1 MVNYI
6 LGLDIGI
13 GSVGIG
19 LIEKETGKVI
29 HASSLLFPSGDPA
42 NNSERRTNRGGRR
55 LPRRRKVRIKNTK
68 ELFETYEINLDFEY
82 IPINLNPYEIRVR
95 ALREKVS
102 LTELFIALRNMVK
115 HRGISYLDDAID
127 EEGTGVNSGSAYK
140 KAIDFNLKQLKEK
153 TPGEIQLERL
163 ERYGQLRGDFSVK
176 DEEGNERRIIN
187 VFSTSEYKKEAER
200 ILKNQQHYY
209 SEITDEFIEDYLE
222 ILTRKRKYYEGP
234 GNEKSRTDYGRFRTN
249 GETLDNIFS
258 ILIGKCTFY
267 PDEYRAAKASYS
279 AQEFNLLNDL
289 NNLTVPTETKKL
301 STEQK
306 EEIIEF
312 VKNSTAVGA
321 SKILSKIAKIL
332 DCKVDEIRGFRI
344 DKNNKPEMHT
354 FEIYRKMSQ
363 LETIVMDSLTRE
375 QLDILGRILTL
386 NTDKE
391 GIQEALQH
399 YLPEVFSQVQMDELI
414 LFRKKNSSVFNQGW
428 HSFSLKLL
436 IELIPELY
444 ATSEEQMTILTRLGK
459 QKVRKDSPKT
469 VYIDGKA
476 ITDEIYNP
484 VAGKAVRQTVKAVNY
499 ILHKYGMPDTV
510 VIEMAREKNEEEE
523 RKQIQN
529 RQKKNL
535 NDKSAAMTAAAL
547 DYNQSK
553 ELPASVFHGHKD
565 LPLKIRLWYQQEK
578 RCAYSG
584 RMIPISKLI
593 HNEGQYEID
602 HILPLSLTFD
612 DGLENKVLVES
623 TANQD
628 KGQRTPYQAIPT
640 LTNSWTWTDFKKYVL
655 GNKKFSNKKKEY
667 LLFEEDINKYE
678 VRSKFIARNLV
689 DTRYASR
696 VVLNALQDFFKQKN
710 SGTKV
715 TVVRGQFTAQL
726 RRNWKIDKTR
736 DTYHHA
742 VDALI
747 IAASSQLRLWKKSD
761 NVLIRYN
768 ETELLDSETGE
779 IIPDSEYKELV
790 YQTPYVDFKKTLQ
803 SKELEDRIL
812 FSYQQDSKVNRKV
825 SDATIY
831 STRKIDG
838 VENTVSKTGDIYTVE
853 GYQKFIKIYEK
864 DPNKFLMAQHDP
876 RTFKEII
883 EVILETYPNKEIND
897 SGKEV
902 KVSPFKKYYEEHGY
916 VRKYSKK
923 GNGPVIRE
931 LKYLDNELG
940 KYKDISPKNSK
951 RKVVLQS
958 LKPWRTDV
966 YFNKE
971 KGVYEFVGLKYI
983 DFRYEKGGNY
993 EINEIKYK
1001 KICKDAGISE
1011 NSEFKFS
1018 LYKNNVILIKDVEN
1032 KNQKLFRFLSSTGKV
1047 KEKHKVEL
1055 KPFEKSNFSKG
1066 EQLNFIWNLPPSS
1079 SQLQIKLNL
1088 PNISIY
1094 KIETDVLGN
1103 RFIIKKEGDEPKL
1116 SF

>member
-1 MVNYI
+1 MI
-6 LGLDIGI
+6 
-13 GSVGIG
+13 
-19 LIEKETGKVI
+19 
-29 HASSLLFPSGDPA
+29 
-42 NNSERRTNRGGRR
+42 
-55 LPRRRKVRIKNTK
+55 
-68 ELFETYEINLDFEY
+68 
-82 IPINLNPYEIRVR
+82 
-95 ALREKVS
+95 
-102 LTELFIALRNMVK
+102 
-115 HRGISYLDDAID
+115 
-127 EEGTGVNSGSAYK
+127 
-140 KAIDFNLKQLKEK
+140 
-153 TPGEIQLERL
+153 
-163 ERYGQLRGDFSVK
+163 
-176 DEEGNERRIIN
+176 
-187 VFSTSEYKKEAER
+187 
-200 ILKNQQHYY
+200 
-209 SEITDEFIEDYLE
+209 
-222 ILTRKRKYYEGP
+222 
-234 GNEKSRTDYGRFRTN
+234 
-249 GETLDNIFS
+249 
-258 ILIGKCTFY
+258 
-267 PDEYRAAKASYS
+267 
-279 AQEFNLLNDL
+279 
-289 NNLTVPTETKKL
+289 
-301 STEQK
+301 
-306 EEIIEF
+306 
-312 VKNSTAVGA
+312 
-321 SKILSKIAKIL
+321 

-344 DKNNKPEMHT
+344 DKNNKAEMHT
-354 FEIYRKMSQ
+354 FEVYRKMRQ
-363 LETIVMDSLTRE
+363 LETINLDSLTRE

-399 YLPEVFSQVQMDELI
+399 YLPEVFSQEQTDELI

-436 IELIPELY
+436 NELIPELY

-459 QKVRKDSPKT
+459 QKVRKTSPKT
-469 VYIDGKA
+469 VYIDDKA

-484 VAGKAVRQTVKAVNY
+484 VVAKAVRQTVKAVNY
-499 ILHKYGMPDTV
+499 SLQKYGMPDTV

-523 RKQIQN
+523 RKQVQN
-529 RQKKNL
+529 LQKKNL

-655 GNKKFSNKKKEY
+655 GNKNFSNKKKEY

-696 VVLNALQDFFKQKN
+696 VVLNALQDFFKQQN

-736 DTYHHA
+736 DTYHHHA

-747 IAASSQLRLWKKSD
+747 IAASSQLRLWKKSN
-761 NVLIRYN
+761 NVFIRYN

-790 YQTPYVDFKKTLQ
+790 YQTPYNNFKKTLQ
-803 SKELEDRIL
+803 SKELEDSIL
-812 FSYQQDSKVNRKV
+812 FSYQQDSKVNRAV
-825 SDATIY
+825 SNATIY
-831 STRKIDG
+831 STRKQDDK
-838 VENTVSKTGDIYTVE
+838 EMTVSKTRDIYTIE
-853 GYQKFIKIYEK
+853 GYEDFLKIYEK

-883 EVILETYPNKEIND
+883 EVILETYPNKEINE

-902 KVSPFKKYYEEHGY
+902 KVSPFKKYYDEHGY

-923 GNGPVIRE
+923 GNGPIIRV
-931 LKYLDNELG
+931 LKYLDKAVG
-940 KYKDISPKNSK
+940 KYIDITPENST
-951 RKVVLQS
+951 RKVILQS
-958 LKPWRTDV
+958 LKPWRGDV
-966 YFNKE
+966 YFNPETLK
-971 KGVYEFVGLKYI
+971 YEIMGLKYS
-983 DFRYEKGGNY
+983 DLCYQKGGDY
-993 EINEIKYK
+993 GITWEKYLEIKERE
-1001 KICKDAGISE
+1001 GISSK
-1011 NSEFKFS
+1011 SEFKFS
-1018 LYKNNVILIKDVEN
+1018 LYKNNVILVKDTETGE
-1032 KNQKLFRFLSSTGKV
+1032 QQFFRFWSRNETSLNY
-1047 KEKHKVEL
+1047 VEL
-1055 KPFEKSNFSKG
+1055 KPFDKKVFDSKEKLIKFGTVASSG
-1066 EQLNFIWNLPPSS
+1066 QFIKSINLS
-1079 SQLQIKLNL
+1079 
-1088 PNISIY
+1088 NISIY

-1103 RFIIKKEGDEPKL
+1103 KFIIKKEGDEPKL
-1116 SF
+1116 IF

>member
-29 HASSLLFPSGDPA
+29 HASSMIFSSA
-42 NNSERRTNRGGRR
+42 NSDNNRERRKNRGGRR
-55 LPRRRKVRIKNTK
+55 LPRRRKIRIKSTEK
-68 ELFETYEINLDFEY
+68 LFETYEINLDFEH
-82 IPINLNPYEIRVR
+82 IPINLSPYGIRVR

-127 EEGTGVNSGSAYK
+127 EEGAGVNSGSAYK

-163 ERYGQLRGDFSVK
+163 ELYGQLRGDFSVK
-176 DEEGNERRIIN
+176 DDEGNERRIIN

-200 ILKNQQHYY
+200 ILKNQQNYY

-267 PDEYRAAKASYS
+267 PEEYRASKASYS

-321 SKILSKIAKIL
+321 SKILSKISKML

-354 FEIYRKMSQ
+354 FEIYRKMRQ
-363 LETIVMDSLTRE
+363 LEIIDLDSLTRE
-375 QLDILGRILTL
+375 QLDILGRLLTL

-399 YLPEVFSQVQMDELI
+399 YLPEVFSREQTDELI

-436 IELIPELY
+436 NELIPELY

-459 QKVRKDSPKT
+459 QKVRKTSPKT
-469 VYIDGKA
+469 VYIDDKA

-484 VAGKAVRQTVKAVNY
+484 VVAKAVRQTVKAVNY
-499 ILHKYGMPDTV
+499 SLQKYGMPDTV

-523 RKQIQN
+523 KKQIQN

-547 DYNQSK
+547 EYNQSK

-578 RCAYSG
+578 RCAYTG

-655 GNKKFSNKKKEY
+655 GNKNFSNKKKEY

-736 DTYHHA
+736 DTYHHHA

-747 IAASSQLRLWKKSD
+747 IAASSQLRLWKKSN

-790 YQTPYVDFKKTLQ
+790 YQTPYIDFKKTLQ
-803 SKELEDRIL
+803 SKELEESIL
-812 FSYQQDSKVNRKV
+812 FSYQQDSKVNRAV
-825 SDATIY
+825 SKATIY
-831 STRKIDG
+831 STRIQDAK
-838 VENTVSKTGDIYTVE
+838 EMTVSKTGDIYTLD
-853 GYQKFIKIYEK
+853 GFNTFMEK
-864 DPNKFLMAQHDP
+864 YKNSPNSFLMAQNDP
-876 RTFKEII
+876 RTFNEII
-883 EVILETYPNKEIND
+883 EVILKIYPDKEINE

-902 KVSPFKKYYEEHGY
+902 KVSPFKKYYDEHGY

-923 GNGPVIRE
+923 GNGPIIKT
-931 LKYLDNELG
+931 LKYLDKAVG
-940 KYKDISPKNSK
+940 KHIDITPENSS

-958 LKPWRTDV
+958 LNPWRSDV
-966 YFNKE
+966 YFNPETLK
-971 KGVYEFVGLKYI
+971 YEIMGLKYS
-983 DFRYEKGGNY
+983 DLCYQKGGEY
-993 EINEIKYK
+993 GITWEKYFEIKERE
-1001 KICKDAGISE
+1001 GISSK
-1011 NSEFKFS
+1011 SEFKFS
-1018 LYKNNVILIKDVEN
+1018 LYKNNVILVKDTETGE
-1032 KNQKLFRFLSSTGKV
+1032 QQFFRFWSRTKSNLNY
-1047 KEKHKVEL
+1047 VEL
-1055 KPFEKSNFSKG
+1055 KPFDKTIFDSKEELVKFGKADNKGRVQKS
-1066 EQLNFIWNLPPSS
+1066 I
-1079 SQLQIKLNL
+1079 NL

>member
-29 HASSLLFPSGDPA
+29 HASSMIFSSANPA
-42 NNSERRTNRGGRR
+42 NNKERRNKRGLRR
-55 LPRRRKVRIKNTK
+55 LPRRRKIRIKSTK
-68 ELFETYEINLDFEY
+68 KLFEANEIDLDFKN

-115 HRGISYLDDAID
+115 HRGISYLDDA
-127 EEGTGVNSGSAYK
+127 EGVGVNSGSAYK

-176 DEEGNERRIIN
+176 DDEGNERRIIN
-187 VFSTSEYKKEAER
+187 VFSTSEYRKEAER
-200 ILKNQQHYY
+200 ILKNQQNYY

-312 VKNSTAVGA
+312 VKNSKKIVA
-321 SKILSKIAKIL
+321 SDIKSKIAKMIH
-332 DCKVDEIRGFRI
+332 CKEDEIRGFRI
-344 DKNNKPEMHT
+344 DKNNNTEMHT
-354 FEIYRKMSQ
+354 FEVYRKLRQ
-363 LETIVMDSLTRE
+363 LETIDLDSLTRE

-391 GIQEALQH
+391 GIQEALQY
-399 YLPEVFSQVQMDELI
+399 YLPKLFSQEQTDELI
-414 LFRKKNSSVFNQGW
+414 LFRKKYSTVFNQGW

-436 IELIPELY
+436 NELIPELY
-444 ATSEEQMTILTRLGK
+444 VTSEEQMTILTRLGK

-484 VAGKAVRQTVKAVNY
+484 VVAKAVRQSIKAFNH
-499 ILHKYGMPDTV
+499 IISKYGMPDTV
-510 VIEMAREKNEEEE
+510 VIEMAREINDKDSKKLQKENEDE
-523 RKQIQN
+523 
-529 RQKKNL
+529 KNL
-535 NDKSAAMTAAAL
+535 AMITAAL
-547 DYNQSK
+547 EYNQSK
-553 ELPASVFHGHKD
+553 ELPASVFHGHKN
-565 LPLKIRLWYQQEK
+565 LPLKIRLWYQQDK
-578 RCAYSG
+578 RCVYTG
-584 RMIPISKLI
+584 RIIPISKLI

-602 HILPLSLTFD
+602 HILPLSVSFD
-612 DGLENKVLVES
+612 DGLQNKVLVES
-623 TANQD
+623 SANQE

-640 LTNSWTWTDFKKYVL
+640 LTNAWTWTDFKNYVL
-655 GNKKFSNKKKEY
+655 GNKKFEGHKKKIEY

-696 VVLNALQDFFKQKN
+696 VVLNTLQDFFKQKN
-710 SGTKV
+710 NRTNVS
-715 TVVRGQFTAQL
+715 VVRGIFIAHL
-726 RRNWKIDKTR
+726 RRNWKINKTR
-736 DTYHHA
+736 DTYHHHA

-747 IAASSQLRLWKKSD
+747 IAASSQLRLWKKST
-761 NVLIRYN
+761 NVLMGNN
-768 ETELLDSETGE
+768 EIELLDSETGE
-779 IIPDSEYKELV
+779 IIPDSKYKELV
-790 YQTPYVDFKKTLQ
+790 YQPPYVDFDKILQ
-803 SKELEDRIL
+803 SKELTDSIL
-812 FSYQQDSKVNRKV
+812 FCHEQDSKVNRKV
-825 SDATIY
+825 SHDTIY
-831 STRKIDG
+831 STRKNDG
-838 VENTVSKTGDIYTVE
+838 VEKTVSKTGDIYTVK
-853 GYQKFIKIYEK
+853 GYQKFIKKYEE
-864 DPNKFLMAQHDP
+864 DPTKFLMAQHDP

-883 EVILETYPNKEIND
+883 EVILKTYPNKEINER
-897 SGKEV
+897 GKEV
-902 KVSPFKKYYEEHGY
+902 DVSPFKKYYDEHGY

-923 GNGPVIRE
+923 GNGPIIRE

-958 LKPWRTDV
+958 LKSWRTDV
-966 YFNKE
+966 YFNEE

-983 DFRYEKGGNY
+983 DFSYVKGGNY
-993 EINEIKYK
+993 EINEKEYK
-1001 KICKDAGISE
+1001 RICKEAGISE
-1011 NSEFKFS
+1011 NSKFKFS
-1018 LYKNNVILIKDVEN
+1018 LYKNNIILIKDVEN
-1032 KNQKLFRFLSSTGKV
+1032 KSQKLFRFLSSTGKV

-1079 SQLQIKLNL
+1079 NQLQIKLNL

-1116 SF
+1116 TF

>member
-29 HASSLLFPSGDPA
+29 HASSMIFSSA
-42 NNSERRTNRGGRR
+42 NPDNNRERRKNRGGRR
-55 LPRRRKVRIKNTK
+55 LPRRKKIRIKSTK
-68 ELFETYEINLDFEY
+68 KLFETYEIDLDY
-82 IPINLNPYEIRVR
+82 KNIPINLNPYEIRVR
-95 ALREKVS
+95 ALTEKVT

-115 HRGISYLDDAID
+115 HRGISYLDDA
-127 EEGTGVNSGSAYK
+127 EGVGVNSGSAYK

-176 DEEGNERRIIN
+176 DDEGNERRIIN

-200 ILKNQQHYY
+200 ILKNQQNYY
-209 SEITDEFIEDYLE
+209 SEITDEFIENYLE

-267 PDEYRAAKASYS
+267 PEEYRAAKASYS

-312 VKNSTAVGA
+312 VKNSTAIGA
-321 SKILSKIAKIL
+321 RKILAKIAKMI
-332 DCKVDEIRGFRI
+332 DCKLEEIRGFRI
-344 DKNNKPEMHT
+344 DKDEKPEMHT
-354 FEIYRKMSQ
+354 FEIYRKMCQ
-363 LETIVMDSLTRE
+363 LDTIDLDSLTRE
-375 QLDILGRILTL
+375 QLDILGKILTL

-399 YLPEVFSQVQMDELI
+399 DLPEVFSQEQLDKLI
-414 LFRKKNSSVFNQGW
+414 LFRKENSSVFNKGW

-436 IELIPELY
+436 NELIPELY

-484 VAGKAVRQTVKAVNY
+484 VVAKAVRQSIKAFNH
-499 ILHKYGMPDTV
+499 IISKYGMPDIV
-510 VIEMAREKNEEEE
+510 VIEMDREMKDKDNE
-523 RKQIQN
+523 KI
-529 RQKKNL
+529 QKKNKDEKDL
-535 NDKSAAMTAAAL
+535 AMSTAAL
-547 DYNQSK
+547 EYNQSK
-553 ELPASVFHGHKD
+553 ELPATVFHGHKN
-565 LPLKIRLWYQQEK
+565 LPLKIRLWYQQDK
-578 RCAYSG
+578 RCAYTG
-584 RMIPISKLI
+584 RIIPISKLI

-602 HILPLSLTFD
+602 HILPLSVSFYN
-612 DGLENKVLVES
+612 GLENKVLVES
-623 TANQD
+623 TANQE
-628 KGQRTPYQAIPT
+628 KGQKTPYQAIPT
-640 LTNSWTWTDFKKYVL
+640 LTNSWNWTDFKKYVL

-696 VVLNALQDFFKQKN
+696 VVLNTLQDFFKQKN

-715 TVVRGQFTAQL
+715 TVVRGLFTAQL

-736 DTYHHA
+736 GTYHHHA

-747 IAASSQLRLWKKSD
+747 IAASSQLRLWKKST
-761 NVLIRYN
+761 NVLMNYN
-768 ETELLDSETGE
+768 ESELFDSETGE
-779 IIPDSEYKELV
+779 IIPDSVYKELV
-790 YQTPYVDFKKTLQ
+790 YQPPYPDFDKILQ
-803 SKELEDRIL
+803 SKELEESIL
-812 FSYQQDSKVNRKV
+812 FSYQQDSKVNRAV
-825 SDATIY
+825 SKSTIF
-831 STRKIDG
+831 STRIQDAK
-838 VENTVSKTGDIYTVE
+838 EMTVSKTGDIYTLE
-853 GYQKFIKIYEK
+853 GFNTFMEK
-864 DPNKFLMAQHDP
+864 YKNSPNSFLMAQHDP

-883 EVILETYPNKEIND
+883 EVILETYPNEEINE

-902 KVSPFKKYYEEHGY
+902 KVSPFKKYYDEHGY

-923 GNGPVIRE
+923 GNGPIIKT
-931 LKYLDNELG
+931 LKYLDKAVG
-940 KYKDISPKNSK
+940 KHIDITPENSS
-951 RKVVLQS
+951 RKVILQS
-958 LKPWRTDV
+958 LNPWRSDV
-966 YFNKE
+966 YFNPETLK
-971 KGVYEFVGLKYI
+971 YEIMGLKYS
-983 DFRYEKGGNY
+983 DLCYQKGGEY
-993 EINEIKYK
+993 GITWEKYFEIKERE
-1001 KICKDAGISE
+1001 GISSK
-1011 NSEFKFS
+1011 SEFKFS
-1018 LYKNNVILIKDVEN
+1018 LYKNNVILVKDTETGE
-1032 KNQKLFRFLSSTGKV
+1032 QQFFRFWSRTKSNLNY
-1047 KEKHKVEL
+1047 VEL
-1055 KPFEKSNFSKG
+1055 KPFDKTIFDSKEELVKFGKADNKGRVLKS
-1066 EQLNFIWNLPPSS
+1066 I
-1079 SQLQIKLNL
+1079 NL

-1116 SF
+1116 TF

>member
-29 HASSLLFPSGDPA
+29 HASSMIFSSA
-42 NNSERRTNRGGRR
+42 NPDNNRERRKNRGGRR
-55 LPRRRKVRIKNTK
+55 LPRRKKIRIKSTK
-68 ELFETYEINLDFEY
+68 KLFETYEIDLDY
-82 IPINLNPYEIRVR
+82 KNIPINLNPYEIRVR
-95 ALREKVS
+95 ALTEKVT

-115 HRGISYLDDAID
+115 HRGISYLDDA
-127 EEGTGVNSGSAYK
+127 EGVGVNSGSAYK

-176 DEEGNERRIIN
+176 DDEGNERRIIN

-200 ILKNQQHYY
+200 ILKNQQNYY
-209 SEITDEFIEDYLE
+209 SEITDEFIENYLE

-267 PDEYRAAKASYS
+267 PEEYRAAKASYS

-312 VKNSTAVGA
+312 VKNSTAIGA
-321 SKILSKIAKIL
+321 RKILAKIAKMI
-332 DCKVDEIRGFRI
+332 DCKLEEIRGFRI
-344 DKNNKPEMHT
+344 DKDEKPEMHT
-354 FEIYRKMSQ
+354 FEIYRKMCQ
-363 LETIVMDSLTRE
+363 LDTIDLDSLTRE
-375 QLDILGRILTL
+375 QLDILGKILTL

-399 YLPEVFSQVQMDELI
+399 DLPEVFSQEQLDKLI
-414 LFRKKNSSVFNQGW
+414 LFRKENSSVFNKGW

-436 IELIPELY
+436 NELIPELY

-484 VAGKAVRQTVKAVNY
+484 VVAKAVRQSIKAFNH
-499 ILHKYGMPDTV
+499 IISKYGMPDIV
-510 VIEMAREKNEEEE
+510 VIEMAREMKDKDNE
-523 RKQIQN
+523 KI
-529 RQKKNL
+529 QKKNKDEKDL
-535 NDKSAAMTAAAL
+535 AMSTAAL
-547 DYNQSK
+547 EYNQSK
-553 ELPASVFHGHKD
+553 ELPATVFHGHKN
-565 LPLKIRLWYQQEK
+565 LPLKIRLWYQQDK
-578 RCAYSG
+578 RCAYTG
-584 RMIPISKLI
+584 RIIPISKLI

-602 HILPLSLTFD
+602 HILPLSVSFYN
-612 DGLENKVLVES
+612 GLENKVLVES
-623 TANQD
+623 TANQE
-628 KGQRTPYQAIPT
+628 KGQKTPYQAIPT
-640 LTNSWTWTDFKKYVL
+640 LTNSWNWTDFKKYVL

-696 VVLNALQDFFKQKN
+696 VVLNTLQDFFKQKN

-715 TVVRGQFTAQL
+715 TVVRGLFTAQL

-736 DTYHHA
+736 GTYHHHA

-747 IAASSQLRLWKKSD
+747 IAASSQLRLWKKST
-761 NVLIRYN
+761 NVLMNYN
-768 ETELLDSETGE
+768 ESELFDSETGE
-779 IIPDSEYKELV
+779 IIPDSVYKELV
-790 YQTPYVDFKKTLQ
+790 YQPPYPDFDKILQ
-803 SKELEDRIL
+803 SKELEESIL
-812 FSYQQDSKVNRKV
+812 FSYQQDSKVNRAV
-825 SDATIY
+825 SKSTIF
-831 STRKIDG
+831 STRIQDAK
-838 VENTVSKTGDIYTVE
+838 EMTVSKTGDIYTLE
-853 GYQKFIKIYEK
+853 GFNTFMEK
-864 DPNKFLMAQHDP
+864 YKNSPNSFLMAQHDP

-883 EVILETYPNKEIND
+883 EVILETYPNEEINE

-902 KVSPFKKYYEEHGY
+902 KVSPFKKYYDEHGY

-923 GNGPVIRE
+923 GNGPIIKT
-931 LKYLDNELG
+931 LKYLDKAVG
-940 KYKDISPKNSK
+940 KHIDITPENSS
-951 RKVVLQS
+951 RKVILQS
-958 LKPWRTDV
+958 LNPWRSDV
-966 YFNKE
+966 YFNPETLK
-971 KGVYEFVGLKYI
+971 YEIMGLKYS
-983 DFRYEKGGNY
+983 DLCYQKGGEY
-993 EINEIKYK
+993 GITWEKYFEIKERE
-1001 KICKDAGISE
+1001 GISSK
-1011 NSEFKFS
+1011 SEFKFS
-1018 LYKNNVILIKDVEN
+1018 LYKNNVILVKDTETGE
-1032 KNQKLFRFLSSTGKV
+1032 QQFFRFWSRTKSNLNY
-1047 KEKHKVEL
+1047 VEL
-1055 KPFEKSNFSKG
+1055 KPFDKTIFDSKEELVKFGKADNKGRVLKS
-1066 EQLNFIWNLPPSS
+1066 I
-1079 SQLQIKLNL
+1079 NL

-1116 SF
+1116 TF